1 METYTRPYGDYQ
13 IEVSYSNEYRW
24 TYKIM
29 SGSSWIRLC
38 DGFGSKASALRVAKQ
53 TVDNL

>member
-29 SGSSWIRLC
+29 SGNTWIRLC